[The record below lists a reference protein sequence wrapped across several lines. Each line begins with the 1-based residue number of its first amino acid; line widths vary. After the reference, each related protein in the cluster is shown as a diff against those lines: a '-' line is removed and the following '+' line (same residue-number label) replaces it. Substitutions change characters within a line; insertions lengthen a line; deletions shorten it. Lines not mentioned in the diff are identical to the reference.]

1 MTDSPFLTVMVPVH
15 DGEAYVADAIRSVLG
30 QPCRDLELI
39 VIDDGSTDGTL
50 RVERSYAAQDPRVR
64 VVSHP
69 NWGIG
74 RTRNEGLGLVR
85 GECLIY
91 LDDDDVLV
99 PGFYADATRNLLRR
113 LLGAGVD
120 TVVTSRLHAD
130 ESLSRA
136 YLAEVPLEGL
146 HPGDGPACLGLPYEF
161 TTIIYRTALL
171 RGNDVRFSE
180 GFPEMESIFR
190 HRAVFL
196 SRNVLFTNDLHFMT
210 RRDNPTQLTKTWDV
224 GNVVRVRAERYRE
237 LLEWHVARG
246 TTGEVLEGVRALA
259 EQARAELDAW
269 RPPAPEG
276 PIRRIRR
283 RRAERRDHDAWVAG
297 MAPIGRYS
305 YEGPEGERRL
315 REALDRMGE
324 AAGL

>member
-1 MTDSPFLTVMVPVH
+1 MPDSPFLTVMVPVFN
-15 DGEAYVADAIRSVLG
+15 GGAYVADAIESVLS
-30 QPCRDLELI
+30 QPCRDLELL

-50 RVERSYAAQDPRVR
+50 GIARSLAGRDPRVR

-99 PGFYADATRNLLRR
+99 PGFYADATRDLLRR
-113 LLGAGVD
+113 LLDAGVD
-120 TVVTSRLHAD
+120 TVVASRLHAD
-130 ESLSRA
+130 ETLTRA

-146 HPGDGPACLGLPYEF
+146 HPGDGPACLALPYEF

-171 RGNDVRFSE
+171 GDNGVRFSE

-196 SRNVLFTNDLHFMT
+196 SRSALLTNDLRFMV
-210 RRDNPTQLTKTWDV
+210 RRDNPTQLTKTWDEGSV
-224 GNVVRVRAERYRE
+224 ARVRAERYRE
-237 LLEWHVARG
+237 LLDWHLARG
-246 TTGEVLEGVRALA
+246 TTGEVLEGVRGLA
-259 EQARAELDAW
+259 DGAQAELDAW

-276 PIRRIRR
+276 PLRRLRR
-283 RRAERRDHDAWVAG
+283 RRAERREHDAWVAG
-297 MAPIGRYS
+297 MSPIGRYS
-305 YEGPEGERRL
+305 YEGPEGRERL
-315 REALDRMGE
+315 REALDRMAE

>member
-1 MTDSPFLTVMVPVH
+1 MQDRPFLTVMVPVFN
-15 DGEAYVADAIRSVLG
+15 GGAYVADAIESVLS
-30 QPCRDLELI
+30 QPCRDLELL

-50 RVERSYAAQDPRVR
+50 GILRRYEARDPRVR

-99 PGFYADATRNLLRR
+99 PGFYADETRETLRR
-113 LLGAGVD
+113 LLDAGVD
-120 TVVTSRLHAD
+120 TVVASRLHAD
-130 ESLSRA
+130 ETLSRA
-136 YLAEVPLEGL
+136 HLAEVPLEGL
-146 HPGDGPACLGLPYEF
+146 LPGDGPACLGLPYEF

-171 RGNDVRFSE
+171 RDNGVRFSE

-196 SRNVLFTNDLHFMT
+196 SRSALLTNDLHFMT
-210 RRDNPTQLTKTWDV
+210 RRDNPTQLTKTWDEASV
-224 GNVVRVRAERYRE
+224 ARVRAERYRE
-237 LLEWHVARG
+237 LLEWHEARG
-246 TTGEVLEGVRALA
+246 TTGEVLEGVRGLA
-259 EQARAELDAW
+259 DGAQADLDAW

-276 PIRRIRR
+276 PLRRLRR
-283 RRAERRDHDAWVAG
+283 RRAERREREAWVDG
-297 MAPIGRYS
+297 MSPIDRYS
-305 YEGPEGERRL
+305 YEGPEGQERL
-315 REALDRMGE
+315 REALAGMAS